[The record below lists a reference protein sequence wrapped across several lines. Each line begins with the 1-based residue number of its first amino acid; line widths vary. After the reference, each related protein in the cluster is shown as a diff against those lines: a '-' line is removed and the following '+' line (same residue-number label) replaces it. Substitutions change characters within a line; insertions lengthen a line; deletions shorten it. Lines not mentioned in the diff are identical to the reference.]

1 MILSYLCSKPEEMK
15 KWLFLSIS
23 LFLYFYSEA
32 QGCSQCR
39 IMAEQGSGLS
49 EESFTNNMNFGILYL
64 MAFPYIILMVLFRKP
79 IIRFVKSLFAQGKS
93 SQ

>member
-1 MILSYLCSKPEEMK
+1 VAKHSEMK

-23 LFLYFYSEA
+23 LIVVSYAEA

-39 IMAEQGSGLS
+39 ILAEQGSGLS

-64 MAFPYIILMVLFRKP
+64 MAFPYIILLILFRKP
-79 IIRFVKSLFAQGKS
+79 ILRFVKTLFAQGKS
-93 SQ
+93 PQ